1 MLWLTSRS
9 HNWPGCTR
17 GLARIEELKPLLGR
31 INKREACGSAR
42 QMQASAEALHRMEN
56 NPSES
61 FKCDPFA
68 LAEVREALGMPEA
81 FAPAIRD
88 IQSPQ
93 QGFAPGEVAEL
104 ATQLGMPVQMAKW
117 SEADEIPVP
126 SIVNWKLGHYAAIV
140 SKDLTGKYRV
150 KDRTFGL
157 DNSVSEEAI
166 RAEASGYFLV
176 PSKELPPGFRVVSA
190 SEGSKVFGRGQV
202 VTVQDN
208 QVTTGD
214 HQVPP
219 KSRGAEWPITRSTR

>member
-1 MLWLTSRS
+1 
-9 HNWPGCTR
+9 
-17 GLARIEELKPLLGR
+17 
-31 INKREACGSAR
+31 
-42 QMQASAEALHRMEN
+42 
-56 NPSES
+56 
-61 FKCDPFA
+61 
-68 LAEVREALGMPEA
+68 
-81 FAPAIRD
+81 
-88 IQSPQ
+88 
-93 QGFAPGEVAEL
+93 
-104 ATQLGMPVQMAKW
+104 MPVNVKW
-117 SEADEIPVP
+117 ANRRDPVP

-140 SKDLTGKYRV
+140 GKDLTGKYRV
-150 KDRTFGL
+150 KDRTFGF

-219 KSRGAEWPITRSTR
+219 KEPGCGMADYTIHTMMVSLHLEDAPLAYDPPFGPKVALRVSCNERETVQPRQSQLHQFRAPNGRTTGMAG

>member
-1 MLWLTSRS
+1 MRS
-9 HNWPGCTR
+9 LC
-17 GLARIEELKPLLGR
+17 LGR
-31 INKREACGSAR
+31 GSRGAGNAGGVCASHSRHPVPAAR
-42 QMQASAEALHRMEN
+42 LRSR
-56 NPSES
+56 
-61 FKCDPFA
+61 
-68 LAEVREALGMPEA
+68 
-81 FAPAIRD
+81 
-88 IQSPQ
+88 
-93 QGFAPGEVAEL
+93 EVAEL

-219 KSRGAEWPITRSTR
+219 KEPGCGMADYTIHTMMVSLHLEDAPLAYDPPFGPKVALRVSCNERETVQPANLNYTNFGRQMDAQLEWLDKD